1 MNVSVLFQIAGVGL
15 LVMVITTVLKQAG
28 KDEQGQ
34 LVTLAGVLLVLGL
47 VIKLLYDVFVAARSA
62 FGMG

>member
-1 MNVSVLFQIAGVGL
+1 VNVSVLFQIAGVGL